1 MRFTAIPGLQDI
13 KQKLTASVR
22 DGKVP
27 HAMLF
32 QGKSGAL
39 NLPLA
44 IAFAGYLHCEN
55 RKDDD
60 ACGSC
65 AACTLSNKH
74 IHPDTHFAYP
84 VGNMKTELKE
94 RDDEKLRNEL
104 LKHWRQFLTEQPF
117 GSADDWI
124 NQYGGEDKQPIIS
137 REDGREIIR
146 ALALK
151 PFQSKVKVMLIWQ
164 PELMH
169 PSAANGILKILE
181 EPPPHTFFLLVT
193 NQIGQLLPTILSR
206 TQIVTVPLTEDEDI
220 HAELRRRGFS
230 DDARIGQAVAH
241 AEGDLQQ
248 AIKLMGETDTGLS
261 ATFQEWMRSC
271 FRFDPVALLQQSEQ
285 FHAADR
291 LYQRNL
297 IHHGLHILRETL
309 LNLSGAVT
317 LHRTTG
323 PELEF
328 VKKFSTVMNT
338 ARVDRAAT
346 LFNSALYELERNGS
360 AKMIFMDLSVKVNQ
374 VIRDQA

>member
-1 MRFTAIPGLQDI
+1 MPFSAIPGLHDI
-13 KQKLTASVR
+13 KQKLAASVR

-32 QGKSGAL
+32 HGKSGAL

-44 IAFAGYLHCEN
+44 IAFAAYLHCEN
-55 RKDDD
+55 KQEGD

-94 RDDEKLRNEL
+94 KDDEKLRNEL
-104 LKHWRQFLTEQPF
+104 LKHWRQFLIGQPF

-137 REDGREIIR
+137 REEGREIIR
-146 ALALK
+146 SLALK
-151 PFQSKVKVMLIWQ
+151 PFQSRVKVMIIWQ

-169 PSAANGILKILE
+169 SSAANGILKILE
-181 EPPPHTFFLLVT
+181 EPPPATFFLLVT

-220 HAELRRRGFS
+220 RAELHRRGFT
-230 DDARIGQAVAH
+230 DATRVEKAVAH

-248 AIKLMGETDTGLS
+248 AIIMMDETENGLS
-261 ATFQEWMRSC
+261 VTFQEWMRAC
-271 FRFDPVALLQQSEQ
+271 FRFDPVTLLQQSEQ
-285 FHAADR
+285 YHAADR

-297 IHHGLHILRETL
+297 LYHGLHILRETL
-309 LNLSGAVT
+309 LTLSGAAT
-317 LHRTTG
+317 MQRTTG
-323 PELEF
+323 AELEF
-328 VKKFSTVMNT
+328 VKKFSTVMSTN
-338 ARVDRAAT
+338 RVDKAAS
-346 LFNSALYELERNGS
+346 LFSSALYELERNGS